1 MHYKKSLARTRGSS
15 LDPSITKRGKF
26 PIFICSLSIS
36 KFAVERIALMIW
48 VAKGF
53 VDELV
58 RR

>member
-1 MHYKKSLARTRGSS
+1 M
-15 LDPSITKRGKF
+15 
-26 PIFICSLSIS
+26 S

-58 RR
+58 RRQGKIRGAGGSSGCGGGRAWERGAGAAADPQNHA